1 MRRYR
6 SPILLLALL
15 VAPFIPGCSGERAS
29 EEPDSVVAD
38 TPATTVTASS
48 DSTHI
53 INRAWQVASSSA
65 GDPGQLYTFL
75 SDGTLLIASA
85 HGVPFVGAWVY
96 APGRL
101 TFVEEGPAFTL
112 DIVRATADSL
122 HVRGEYTG
130 GPLEIVFVPARRGRA
145 R

>member
-1 MRRYR
+1 MRPYR
-6 SPILLLALL
+6 NAILLLALV
-15 VAPFIPGCSGERAS
+15 VASLTAGCAGERARA
-29 EEPDSVVAD
+29 EPDSAAPD
-38 TPATTVTASS
+38 TAVTASS

-53 INRAWQVASSSA
+53 VNRAWQVASSTA

-85 HGVPFVGAWVY
+85 HGLPFVGTWVY

-101 TFVEEGPAFTL
+101 TFVEEGPAFTVE
-112 DIVRATADSL
+112 IVRSTTDSL
-122 HVRGEYTG
+122 HVRGANPG
-130 GPLEIVFVPARRGRA
+130 GTLEIVFVPARRGRV

>member
-6 SPILLLALL
+6 NAVVAL
-15 VAPFIPGCSGERAS
+15 VASLTAGCSGERAGA
-29 EEPDSVVAD
+29 EPDSATSD
-38 TPATTVTASS
+38 TTVAVSI
-48 DSTHI
+48 DSTYI
-53 INRAWQVASSSA
+53 VNRAWQVASSTA

-85 HGVPFVGAWVY
+85 HGVPFVGTWVY

-101 TFVEEGPAFTL
+101 TFVEEGPAFTV
-112 DIVRATADSL
+112 DIVRSTADSL
-122 HVRGEYTG
+122 HVRGENPG
-130 GPLEIVFVPARRGRA
+130 GTLEIIFVPARRGRV

>member
-6 SPILLLALL
+6 NAVVVL
-15 VAPFIPGCSGERAS
+15 VVAAFTAGCSGERAGA
-29 EEPDSVVAD
+29 EHDTATPD
-38 TPATTVTASS
+38 TTVAVSS
-48 DSTHI
+48 DSMHI
-53 INRAWQVASSSA
+53 VNRAWQVASSTA

-85 HGVPFVGAWVY
+85 HGLPFVGTWVY

-101 TFVEEGPAFTL
+101 TFVEEGPAFTV
-112 DIVRATADSL
+112 DIVRSTADTL
-122 HVRGEYTG
+122 QVRGTNPG
-130 GPLEIVFVPARRGRA
+130 GTLEIVFVPAKRGRV